1 MSDLYS
7 VKIGVATML
16 DPTLAFGFTNTF
28 GLAAWAALALSL
40 FVPKIRR
47 FIWPATQFVIPLVW
61 AVLYVILTAQGL
73 PQAEGGFDSIGAV
86 RGLFANDSAL
96 TAGWIH
102 FLAFDMFIG
111 TWIARDSVERRIHG
125 LLVLPCLML
134 TLLFGPAG
142 LLLYFLL
149 RLAFG
154 RRPETETVS

>member
-1 MSDLYS
+1 
-7 VKIGVATML
+7 ML
-16 DPTLAFGFTNTF
+16 DPELAFSFTNTF
-28 GLAAWAALALSL
+28 GLVAWAALALSL

-47 FIWPATQFVIPLVW
+47 FVWPATQFVIPLVW
-61 AVLYVILTAQGL
+61 AVLYVILTVPGL
-73 PQAEGGFDSIGAV
+73 PLPDGSFTSIAGI
-86 RGLFANDSAL
+86 RGLFADDSAL

-111 TWIARDSVERRIHG
+111 TWIARDSVERGVHAV
-125 LLVLPCLML
+125 LVVPCLAL

-154 RRPETETVS
+154 RRPKTETVS